1 MGTLKNELEKKPEI
15 VTQTLQNLAAITN
28 HKPPQDAA
36 ELQKRCDDYFNYCQC
51 YGMKPGI
58 ESLCLCLGVTRST
71 FHKWQNGSRG
81 SDFMQISCMAKQIIC
96 AFIESAMYS
105 GQINGVCCIFALKNI
120 ANWEDTKTSEIVH
133 YTSNGGTAADL
144 PKFNLPTAEEAKSN
158 A

>member
-1 MGTLKNELEKKPEI
+1 MGTLKNELEKKPEY
-15 VTQTLQNLAAITN
+15 VTQTLKDLTAITN
-28 HKPPQDAA
+28 NKPPIDAA

-71 FHKWQNGSRG
+71 FYKWQQGSRG

-120 ANWEDTKTSEIVH
+120 ANWEDAKTTEVMH
-133 YTSNGGTAADL
+133 YKDSTGTVADL
-144 PKFNLPTAEEAKSN
+144 PIFNLTTAKEIDNNS
-158 A
+158 